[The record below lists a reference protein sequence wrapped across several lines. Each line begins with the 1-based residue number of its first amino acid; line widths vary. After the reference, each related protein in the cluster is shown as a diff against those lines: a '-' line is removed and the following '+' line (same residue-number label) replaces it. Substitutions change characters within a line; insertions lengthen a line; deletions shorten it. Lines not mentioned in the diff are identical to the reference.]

1 MAKPPAAT
9 TLVLC
14 CLLAVAAAA
23 AATWIGH
30 PHEQDDDVS
39 TYIVH
44 VMPAH
49 APRLTTHR
57 IARDHYAPFLRELLL
72 PAHVARPPP
81 RLLYSYA
88 HAATGFAARLT
99 ARQAAHLEAHPC
111 VAAVVRD
118 EAYELHTTLSS
129 SFLRLSPSSGLQAES
144 NSATDAVIAVLDTG
158 IYPDHASFASDP
170 SLSPTPPPTFRGECV
185 LTPEF
190 DASVYCNNKL
200 VGAKMFYEGY
210 ERASGKPIN
219 ETEDS
224 KSPLDTT
231 GHGTHS
237 AAIAAGSPVSDAN
250 LFGLANGVAKGTAPG
265 ARIAC
270 AGKWGASAPTSSPA
284 WTRRAIADGVDVIS
298 LSLAVNRKRTFAQDP
313 TAISGF
319 NAVRKGIV
327 VVVASAGS
335 GGPKESTVTNT
346 APWLL
351 TVGASSM
358 NHQFQTIVVLGDG
371 HTFSGTSLY
380 PGDTDGSMKSLV
392 FGGFAGSAACE
403 IGKLDATK
411 VAGKIVLCEVGQV
424 LDAEKGVA
432 VAQAGGFGVIVSS
445 RSSYGEYA
453 KATAHLIPGTTVP
466 NADALEI
473 LRYMVKTPY
482 PVGKILFFGTV
493 LSSSPSSPRIA
504 SFSARGPSLAA
515 PEILKPDLVAPGVSI
530 LAAWS
535 GLVSPTELDVDTR
548 RVKFNILSGT
558 SAACPHVSGVA
569 ALLKMARPSW
579 TPAMN
584 MSALTTTAYVQDSSG
599 NAIADMATGK
609 PAGPFELGAGHVDP
623 NSALDPGLVYDAGVD
638 DYLDVL
644 CALGYSDEDIVGIF
658 LRDGTIT
665 NCSTRASTTVAD
677 LNRASIS
684 VAVKAYGDEI
694 TVRRTVRNVG
704 RNVDAVYTVGG
715 VPPPGTQLRI
725 RPSKLVFDAEHQT
738 RTYDVVIHTVS
749 SGSFDEY
756 THGSIVWSDGAHKVR
771 SPIAVTCPPSQ
782 SAAVAAI

>member
-1 MAKPPAAT
+1 MAKPPAT
-9 TLVLC
+9 TLFLC
-14 CLLAVAAAA
+14 SLLAVAAAA

-30 PHEQDDDVS
+30 DEQDDVS

-44 VMPAH
+44 HIAH
-49 APRLTTHR
+49 PL
-57 IARDHYAPFLRELLL
+57 
-72 PAHVARPPP
+72 P

-99 ARQAAHLEAHPC
+99 ARQAMHVEAQPC

-118 EAYELHTTLSS
+118 TVYELHTTLSS

-144 NSATDAVIAVLDTG
+144 NGATDAVIAVLDTG

-185 LTPEF
+185 STPEF
-190 DASVYCNNKL
+190 NASVCCNNKL
-200 VGAKMFYEGY
+200 VGAKMFYEG
-210 ERASGKPIN
+210 ASGKPIN

-250 LFGLANGVAKGTAPG
+250 LFGFANGVAKGTAPG
-265 ARIAC
+265 ARIAVYKVC
-270 AGKWGASAPTSSPA
+270 WKMGCFGSDVVAGMNE
-284 WTRRAIADGVDVIS
+284 AIADGVDIIS
-298 LSLAVNRKRTFAQDP
+298 LSLAVSRKKTFVEDP

-319 NAVRKGIV
+319 NAVRKGIL
-327 VVVASAGS
+327 VVASAGS
-335 GGPKESTVTNT
+335 NGPKESTVTNT

-358 NHQFQTIVVLGDG
+358 NRQFQTIIVLGDG
-371 HTFSGTSLY
+371 QTFSGTSLY

-392 FGGFAGSAACE
+392 FGGFAGSAVCE
-403 IGKLDATK
+403 IGKLDASK
-411 VAGKIVLCEVGQV
+411 VAGKIVLCEAGQV

-466 NADALEI
+466 NAAALEI

-504 SFSARGPSLAA
+504 SFSARGPSIAA
-515 PEILKPDLVAPGVSI
+515 PEILKPDVVAPGVSI

-535 GLVSPTELDVDTR
+535 RLISPTELDVDKR

-558 SAACPHVSGVA
+558 SASCPHVSGVA
-569 ALLKMARPSW
+569 ALLKIARPSW
-579 TPAMN
+579 TPAMI

-599 NAIADMATGK
+599 NAIVDMATGK
-609 PAGPFELGAGHVDP
+609 PGGPFELGAGHVDP
-623 NSALDPGLVYDAGVD
+623 NSALHPGLVYDAGVD

-644 CALGYSDEDIVGIF
+644 CALGYSDEDTVGIF

-677 LNRASIS
+677 LNRGSIS
-684 VAVKAYGDEI
+684 VVVTAYGDEI

-704 RNVDAVYTVGG
+704 SNVDAVYTVGG

-738 RTYDVVIHTVS
+738 RTYTVVIRTVS
-749 SGSFDEY
+749 SGSFDKY

-771 SPIAVTCPPSQ
+771 SPIAVTWPPSH

>member
-1 MAKPPAAT
+1 M
-9 TLVLC
+9 
-14 CLLAVAAAA
+14 
-23 AATWIGH
+23 
-30 PHEQDDDVS
+30 S
-39 TYIVH
+39 
-44 VMPAH
+44 
-49 APRLTTHR
+49 
-57 IARDHYAPFLRELLL
+57 
-72 PAHVARPPP
+72 
-81 RLLYSYA
+81 
-88 HAATGFAARLT
+88 
-99 ARQAAHLEAHPC
+99 
-111 VAAVVRD
+111 
-118 EAYELHTTLSS
+118 
-129 SFLRLSPSSGLQAES
+129 
-144 NSATDAVIAVLDTG
+144 
-158 IYPDHASFASDP
+158 
-170 SLSPTPPPTFRGECV
+170 
-185 LTPEF
+185 TPEF
-190 DASVYCNNKL
+190 DASIYCNNKL

-265 ARIAC
+265 ARIAVYKVC
-270 AGKWGASAPTSSPA
+270 WKMGCFGSDVVAGMDE
-284 WTRRAIADGVDVIS
+284 AIADGVDVIS

-327 VVVASAGS
+327 VVASAGS

-358 NHQFQTIVVLGDG
+358 NRQFQTIVVLGDG
-371 HTFSGTSLY
+371 QTFSGTSLY
-380 PGDTDGSMKSLV
+380 LGDTDGSMKSLV

-411 VAGKIVLCEVGQV
+411 VAGKIVLCEAGQV

-453 KATAHLIPGTTVP
+453 KATAHLNPGTTVP
-466 NADALEI
+466 NAAALEI
-473 LRYMVKTPY
+473 LRYMARTPY

-493 LSSSPSSPRIA
+493 LSSSPRIA

-569 ALLKMARPSW
+569 ALRKMARPSW
-579 TPAMN
+579 IPAMI

-609 PAGPFELGAGHVDP
+609 PAGPFELGPAM
-623 NSALDPGLVYDAGVD
+623 
-638 DYLDVL
+638 
-644 CALGYSDEDIVGIF
+644 
-658 LRDGTIT
+658 
-665 NCSTRASTTVAD
+665 STRTAALTRGSSTTPASTTTSTSCA
-677 LNRASIS
+677 RSATPTRIS
-684 VAVKAYGDEI
+684 
-694 TVRRTVRNVG
+694 
-704 RNVDAVYTVGG
+704 
-715 VPPPGTQLRI
+715 
-725 RPSKLVFDAEHQT
+725 S
-738 RTYDVVIHTVS
+738 VS
-749 SGSFDEY
+749 S
-756 THGSIVWSDGAHKVR
+756 
-771 SPIAVTCPPSQ
+771 
-782 SAAVAAI
+782 

>member
-1 MAKPPAAT
+1 MAKPPATT

-14 CLLAVAAAA
+14 CHLAVAAAA

-30 PHEQDDDVS
+30 DDQQDDDVS

-49 APRLTTHR
+49 APRLATHR

-72 PAHVARPPP
+72 PPHVARPPP

-144 NSATDAVIAVLDTG
+144 NSATDAVIAV
-158 IYPDHASFASDP
+158 INNP

-185 LTPEF
+185 STPEF
-190 DASVYCNNKL
+190 DASIYCNNKL

-265 ARIAC
+265 ARIAVYKVC
-270 AGKWGASAPTSSPA
+270 WKMGCFGSDVVAGMDE
-284 WTRRAIADGVDVIS
+284 AIADGVDVIS

-327 VVVASAGS
+327 VVASAGS

-358 NHQFQTIVVLGDG
+358 NRQFQTIVVLGDG
-371 HTFSGTSLY
+371 QTFSGTSLY
-380 PGDTDGSMKSLV
+380 LGDTDGSMKSLV

-411 VAGKIVLCEVGQV
+411 VAGKIVLCEAGQV

-453 KATAHLIPGTTVP
+453 KATAHLNPGTTVP
-466 NADALEI
+466 NAAALEI
-473 LRYMVKTPY
+473 LRYMARTPY

-493 LSSSPSSPRIA
+493 LSSSPRIA

-569 ALLKMARPSW
+569 ALRKMARPSW
-579 TPAMN
+579 IPAMI

-609 PAGPFELGAGHVDP
+609 PAGPFELGPAM
-623 NSALDPGLVYDAGVD
+623 
-638 DYLDVL
+638 
-644 CALGYSDEDIVGIF
+644 
-658 LRDGTIT
+658 
-665 NCSTRASTTVAD
+665 STRTAALTRGSSTTPASTTTSTSCA
-677 LNRASIS
+677 RSATPTRIS
-684 VAVKAYGDEI
+684 
-694 TVRRTVRNVG
+694 
-704 RNVDAVYTVGG
+704 
-715 VPPPGTQLRI
+715 
-725 RPSKLVFDAEHQT
+725 S
-738 RTYDVVIHTVS
+738 VS
-749 SGSFDEY
+749 S
-756 THGSIVWSDGAHKVR
+756 
-771 SPIAVTCPPSQ
+771 
-782 SAAVAAI
+782 

>member
-1 MAKPPAAT
+1 MWTSVLSLALLPTSDANGLPSWASGCVEGATT

-30 PHEQDDDVS
+30 DDQQDDDVS

-44 VMPAH
+44 VMTAH
-49 APRLTTHR
+49 APRLATHR
-57 IARDHYAPFLRELLL
+57 IARDHYAPFLRELLF
-72 PAHVARPPP
+72 PPHVARPPP

-144 NSATDAVIAVLDTG
+144 NSATDAVIAVMNSTMR
-158 IYPDHASFASDP
+158 P
-170 SLSPTPPPTFRGECV
+170 SYQTRLCPQHRLLPFV
-185 LTPEF
+185 
-190 DASVYCNNKL
+190 AN
-200 VGAKMFYEGY
+200 MFYEGY

-265 ARIAC
+265 ARIAVYKVC
-270 AGKWGASAPTSSPA
+270 WKMGCFGSDVVAGMDE
-284 WTRRAIADGVDVIS
+284 AIADGVDVIS

-327 VVVASAGS
+327 VVASAGS

-351 TVGASSM
+351 TVGALSM
-358 NHQFQTIVVLGDG
+358 NRQFQTIVVLGDG
-371 HTFSGTSLY
+371 QTFSGTSLY
-380 PGDTDGSMKSLV
+380 LGDTDGSMKSLV

-411 VAGKIVLCEVGQV
+411 VAGKIVLCEAGQV
-424 LDAEKGVA
+424 LDVEKGVA

-466 NADALEI
+466 NAAALEI
-473 LRYMVKTPY
+473 LRYMARTSY

-493 LSSSPSSPRIA
+493 LSSSPRIA

-579 TPAMN
+579 TPAMI
-584 MSALTTTAYVQDSSG
+584 MSALTTTAG
-599 NAIADMATGK
+599 
-609 PAGPFELGAGHVDP
+609 
-623 NSALDPGLVYDAGVD
+623 LDPGLVYDAGVD

-658 LRDGTIT
+658 LRDRTIT

-704 RNVDAVYTVGG
+704 GSVDAVYTVGG

-725 RPSKLVFDAEHQT
+725 RPSNLVFDAEHQT
-738 RTYDVVIHTVS
+738 RTYDVVIRTVS

-771 SPIAVTCPPSQ
+771 SPIAVTWPPSQ